1 MKILLTESQ
10 VKSLINEKLIFGSK
24 ERIHLSKRPVTKIT
38 HSEQSN
44 MHHGKPNGFWYSFG
58 DAWLYNVKNFYFGN
72 WDRSKYAYKVK
83 INPSTVLSIKTKD
96 ELDNFID
103 EYGTPDDSIDWGQ
116 VANDFDGIEFPT
128 YDENNFRTLTVKTG
142 QKKYMFLYTM
152 DIASGCIWN
161 PDGVLGLKSFGER
174 K

>member
-1 MKILLTESQ
+1 MGLALKCSRWNCFFVSIIFNFIINNNLVFNKKNGKIYIGQSKNNKDCYIGSGKLLL
-10 VKSLINEKLIFGSK
+10 K
-24 ERIHLSKRPVTKIT
+24 
-38 HSEQSN
+38 
-44 MHHGKPNGFWYSFG
+44 
-58 DAWLYNVKNFYFGN
+58 
-72 WDRSKYAYKVK
+72 
-83 INPSTVLSIKTKD
+83 SIKKYGKSFFLKEVLIEGEFSKD

-128 YDENNFRTLTVKTG
+128 YDENNFRTLVVKTG